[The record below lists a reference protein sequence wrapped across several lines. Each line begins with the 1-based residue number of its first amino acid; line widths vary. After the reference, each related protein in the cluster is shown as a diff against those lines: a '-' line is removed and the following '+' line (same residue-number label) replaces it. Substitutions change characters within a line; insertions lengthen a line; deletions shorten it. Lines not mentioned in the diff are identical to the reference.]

1 MLTSNFYIGRF
12 LQTCRYAGGA
22 SILQVKNFAGGIA
35 TVTPT
40 ASTYTRL
47 IPENVSNAASP
58 ESGSL
63 MFGTND
69 AEESVIDYT
78 ISPVGRVFTSTLG
91 SYTIST
97 QDKKII
103 VSRRYIINNNKSS
116 PFTIKE
122 FGIFETIGGSGCL
135 IYRSVIEP
143 FTIEANE
150 TVNFDLTLEYDMPA
164 EFEPFVN

>member
-12 LQTCRYAGGA
+12 LQTCRYVGGA
-22 SILQVKNFAGGIA
+22 SLLQVKNYGGNIA

-40 ASTYTRL
+40 ATTDTRL
-47 IPENVSNAASP
+47 IPEGVSNSTSP
-58 ESGSL
+58 SAGYL

-69 AEESVIDYT
+69 AEESITDYT
-78 ISPVGRVFTSTLG
+78 LSLVGRTFTSTLG
-91 SYTIST
+91 SYTINT

-103 VSRRYIINNNKSS
+103 VSRRYIINNNISS

-122 FGIFETIGGSGCL
+122 FGIFEAIGGQSCL
-135 IYRSVIEP
+135 IYRGVIEA

-164 EFEPFVN
+164 EFESFVN